1 MKALI
6 MSADHF
12 EDTELLVPLY
22 RFAESGIET
31 DVAAP
36 NKDTITGKHGYA
48 VEVTRTL
55 DQVVPDEYA
64 VLVLP
69 GGKAPAALRKEP
81 RAIEIVK
88 AFWSA
93 NKPVSAICHGPQ
105 ILISAGVLAGRRS
118 TSARSVAPELRESG
132 ALYED
137 AEVVVD
143 GNLITSRQ
151 PSDLPAFMRET
162 MRSIIVL
169 LPGRKAA

>member
-6 MSADHF
+6 MSADSF

-22 RFAESGIET
+22 RLLENGIET

-36 NKDTITGKHGYA
+36 EKRTITGKHGYA
-48 VEVTRTL
+48 AEVTITL
-55 DQVVPDEYA
+55 GQVIPAEYA
-64 VLVLP
+64 LLILP
-69 GGKAPAALRKEP
+69 GGEAPAALRKEQ
-81 RAIEIVK
+81 RASEIVK

-105 ILISAGVLAGRRS
+105 LLVSARVLSGRRA
-118 TSARSVAPELRESG
+118 TCAGSVASELRESG

-143 GNLITSRQ
+143 GNLITSRR

-162 MRSIIVL
+162 MRAITML